1 MAASV
6 ITALEVQKRN
16 KQRVNVFIDGEFAF
30 ALSALEAAR
39 LRKGQAL
46 TETEIAGLRGEDEV
60 GKAVDS
66 AGRFL
71 GFRPRSVQE
80 VRRNLTE
87 KEYPPEVID
96 AAVARLKAMGYLDDE
111 AFAKYWTQNREA
123 FKPLSHRALRQELK
137 QKGVAESVIGETLD
151 ALDEN
156 ELAYRAATG
165 HVRRLRG
172 LTKREFKTKMSA
184 FLQRRGFSYSTTH
197 DAILRLQEELEAQD
211 ANYFNLKEDD
221 EEE

>member
-1 MAASV
+1 MAAGV
-6 ITALEVQKRN
+6 VTALEVQKRN

-30 ALSALEAAR
+30 ALGALEAAR
-39 LRKGQAL
+39 LRKGQPL
-46 TETEIAGLRGEDEV
+46 TEAEIALLKGDDAI

-66 AGRFL
+66 AARFL

-87 KEYPPEVID
+87 KEHPPEVID
-96 AAVARLKAMGYLDDE
+96 AAIERLKVMGYLDDE
-111 AFAKYWTQNREA
+111 AFARYWAQNRET
-123 FKPLSHRALRQELK
+123 FKPLSQRALRQELK
-137 QKGVAESVIGETLD
+137 QKGVAESVIGEALD

-165 HVRRLRG
+165 NVRRLRG
-172 LTKREFKTKMSA
+172 RTKREFRTKMSA

-197 DAILRLQEELEAQD
+197 DAVMRLEEELGAQD
-211 ANYFNLKEDD
+211 SNYFNLNEQS